1 MFSAFRNTTL
11 AAIVA
16 GLALSSPARA
26 GIITLDVSGTMSV
39 AAGFGVACSPTCTL
53 GGDIVIDNSL
63 PAPGTIL
70 SEHVT
75 ATGFLP
81 TVGPFTVNGGI
92 SGISGGV
99 DLSISDAASNLLS
112 LLFATPTAGS
122 LVGYAGGPLSAAT
135 GISPPFFVTRG
146 SSVRVRSRLRLSRPR
161 WCCCCRRWR
170 ASGRCSQG
178 KMLGKGC
185 AERQNLYG

>member
-26 GIITLDVSGTMSV
+26 GIITLDVSATMSPV
-39 AAGFGVACSPTCTL
+39 AGLGGACSPTCTL

-99 DLSISDAASNLLS
+99 DLSIFDAAHDQLS

-122 LVGYAGGPLSAAT
+122 LVGYAGGPLSAA
-135 GISPPFFVTRG
+135 ISPPFFGDAWLLSSG
-146 SSVRVRSRLRLSRPR
+146 SLTPAPEPPSLVLLLSALAGLGMALRLRRD
-161 WCCCCRRWR
+161 
-170 ASGRCSQG
+170 
-178 KMLGKGC
+178 
-185 AERQNLYG
+185 

>member
-26 GIITLDVSGTMSV
+26 GVITLDVSGTMTP
-39 AAGFGVACSPTCTL
+39 AFPGFGCSPTCTL

-99 DLSISDAASNLLS
+99 DLSIFDAVSNQLS
-112 LLFATPTAGS
+112 LLFDTPTAGS
-122 LVGYAGGPLSAAT
+122 LVGYAGGPLSAA
-135 GISPPFFVTRG
+135 ISPPFFGDAWLLSSG
-146 SSVRVRSRLRLSRPR
+146 SLTPAPEPPSLVLLLSALAGLGMALRLRRD
-161 WCCCCRRWR
+161 
-170 ASGRCSQG
+170 
-178 KMLGKGC
+178 
-185 AERQNLYG
+185 

>member
-53 GGDIVIDNSL
+53 GGDIVIDNS
-63 PAPGTIL
+63 PGATNPII
-70 SEHVT
+70 SEAVT
-75 ATGFLP
+75 AKGFSP

-99 DLSISDAASNLLS
+99 DLSIFDAAHDQLS

-135 GISPPFFVTRG
+135 ISPPFFGDAWLLSSG
-146 SSVRVRSRLRLSRPR
+146 SLTPAPEPPSLVLLLSAL
-161 WCCCCRRWR
+161 
-170 ASGRCSQG
+170 AS
-178 KMLGKGC
+178 LGALLARKDAQEGC
-185 AERQNLYG
+185 G

>member
-53 GGDIVIDNSL
+53 GGNIVIDNSP

-75 ATGFLP
+75 AMGFSP
-81 TVGPFTVNGGI
+81 AVGPFTVNGGI

-99 DLSISDAASNLLS
+99 DLSIFDAAHDQLS

-135 GISPPFFVTRG
+135 GISPPFFGDAWVLSSGSLTPAPEPPSLTLLAVGLAGLGMVLRTR
-146 SSVRVRSRLRLSRPR
+146 
-161 WCCCCRRWR
+161 R
-170 ASGRCSQG
+170 A
-178 KMLGKGC
+178 
-185 AERQNLYG
+185 

>member
-26 GIITLDVSGTMSV
+26 GVITLDVSGTMTP
-39 AAGFGVACSPTCTL
+39 AFPGFGCSPTCTL

-99 DLSISDAASNLLS
+99 DLSIFDAAHDQLS

-135 GISPPFFVTRG
+135 GISPPFFGDAWLLSSG
-146 SSVRVRSRLRLSRPR
+146 SLTPAPEPPSLVLLLSALASLGALLARKDAREGVR
-161 WCCCCRRWR
+161 
-170 ASGRCSQG
+170 
-178 KMLGKGC
+178 
-185 AERQNLYG
+185 

>member
-26 GIITLDVSGTMSV
+26 GAITLDVSGTMTP
-39 AAGFGVACSPTCTL
+39 AFPGFGCSPTCTL

-99 DLSISDAASNLLS
+99 DLSIFDAAHDQLS

-135 GISPPFFVTRG
+135 ISPPFFGDAWLLSSG
-146 SSVRVRSRLRLSRPR
+146 SLTPAPEPPSLVLLLSALAGLGMVLRLR
-161 WCCCCRRWR
+161 R
-170 ASGRCSQG
+170 A
-178 KMLGKGC
+178 
-185 AERQNLYG
+185 

>member
-26 GIITLDVSGTMSV
+26 GIITLDVSGTMSPI
-39 AAGFGVACSPTCTL
+39 AGLGAGACSPTCTL
-53 GGDIVIDNSL
+53 GGDIVINNSP

-75 ATGFLP
+75 ATGFSP

-99 DLSISDAASNLLS
+99 DLSIFDAAHDQLS

-135 GISPPFFVTRG
+135 GISPPFFGDAWLLSSG
-146 SSVRVRSRLRLSRPR
+146 SLTPAPEPPSLVLLLSAL
-161 WCCCCRRWR
+161 
-170 ASGRCSQG
+170 AS
-178 KMLGKGC
+178 LGALLARKDAQEGC
-185 AERQNLYG
+185 G

>member
-26 GIITLDVSGTMSV
+26 GVITLDVSGTMTP
-39 AAGFGVACSPTCTL
+39 AFPGFGCSPTCTL

-99 DLSISDAASNLLS
+99 DLSIFDAAHDQLS

-122 LVGYAGGPLSAAT
+122 LVGYAGGPLSAA
-135 GISPPFFVTRG
+135 ISPPFFGDAWLLSSG
-146 SSVRVRSRLRLSRPR
+146 SLTPAPEPPSLVLLLSALAGLGMALRLRRD
-161 WCCCCRRWR
+161 
-170 ASGRCSQG
+170 
-178 KMLGKGC
+178 
-185 AERQNLYG
+185 